1 MAPSSYSYVRLLSLR
16 MVIMAGMLPGVE
28 FARRRRRASSLCLHA
43 PSSKEWSSACME
55 TTARAWTTL
64 GLGSGAR
71 EAKERLDQKLRAQRQ
86 PVVLKRHEVST
97 SPTPAKAHD
106 DATCSGGLHRHHSAA
121 CSSDTGVL
129 LRREVV
135 SSPKPNKKGGGG
147 GGRFGWC
154 RRLAGGRRGPPA
166 AAEAGCAVCL
176 EELRAGDVVARLPCA
191 HRFHWSCAVPWV
203 QAASRCPVC
212 RAHARV

>member
-1 MAPSSYSYVRLLSLR
+1 MNIYR
-16 MVIMAGMLPGVE
+16 
-28 FARRRRRASSLCLHA
+28 C
-43 PSSKEWSSACME
+43 
-55 TTARAWTTL
+55 
-64 GLGSGAR
+64 
-71 EAKERLDQKLRAQRQ
+71 
-86 PVVLKRHEVST
+86 RHEMST
-97 SPTPAKAHD
+97 SPTITKAHD
-106 DATCSGGLHRHHSAA
+106 DATCRCSGGLHRHHSSA

-147 GGRFGWC
+147 GGGRFGWC
-154 RRLAGGRRGPPA
+154 RLLAGGRRGPPA

>member
-1 MAPSSYSYVRLLSLR
+1 
-16 MVIMAGMLPGVE
+16 
-28 FARRRRRASSLCLHA
+28 
-43 PSSKEWSSACME
+43 ME
-55 TTARAWTTL
+55 ATATARAWTTL

-97 SPTPAKAHD
+97 SPTPTKAHD

-147 GGRFGWC
+147 RFVWC
-154 RRLAGGRRGPPA
+154 RRLAGGRRGPAA
-166 AAEAGCAVCL
+166 AAEAEAECAVCL

>member
-1 MAPSSYSYVRLLSLR
+1 
-16 MVIMAGMLPGVE
+16 MAGMLPGVE
-28 FARRRRRASSLCLHA
+28 FARRRRRASSLCLYA

-55 TTARAWTTL
+55 TTATATARAWTTL

-86 PVVLKRHEVST
+86 PVVLKRHEMST
-97 SPTPAKAHD
+97 SPTITKAHD
-106 DATCSGGLHRHHSAA
+106 DATCRCSGGLHRHHSSA

-147 GGRFGWC
+147 GGGRFGWC
-154 RRLAGGRRGPPA
+154 RLLAGGRRGPPA